1 MRLPLPSKGTRMP
14 EDKTAL
20 EALRQD
26 IDERERLIAEEQW
39 RIIKLRDEGAD
50 ATAVA
55 QHLDSLKEM
64 QAQIREQLA
73 TVHSTRRV

>member
-1 MRLPLPSKGTRMP
+1 MQADQAM
-14 EDKTAL
+14 L

-26 IDERERLIAEEQW
+26 IEERERLIAEEEW

-55 QHLDSLKEM
+55 EHLDALKEL
-64 QAQIREQLA
+64 QAQSREQLA
-73 TVHSTRRV
+73 TVHSTRRL